1 MKRSGRNASFTDRIC
16 YIDCHGMGHLET
28 EVKISVDPA
37 SLLQIRTR
45 LSELGARPLVER
57 AKEENLLFDFP
68 DHRLEREGYA
78 LRLRAYGEESLLTFK
93 GKPQEDSRLKER
105 EEVEILVSDGV
116 ATRELLCSLGLD
128 VSFRYAKYREILE
141 LFLSEE
147 KVVFCL
153 DETPVGTFVEIEG
166 SEAAIDEA
174 AALFGWGSDSFVR
187 TNYVELYREGTG
199 EGGER
204 SGLSLPCRE

>member
-1 MKRSGRNASFTDRIC
+1 
-16 YIDCHGMGHLET
+16 MGLET
-28 EVKISVDPA
+28 EVKIRVDEA
-37 SLLQIRTR
+37 NLVEIRTR
-45 LSELGARPLVER
+45 LSELGARPVAKR

-68 DHRLEREGYA
+68 DHRLEREGHA
-78 LRLRAYGEESLLTFK
+78 LRLRAYGEKSLLTFK
-93 GKPQEDSRLKER
+93 GKARSDSRLKER
-105 EEVEILVSDGV
+105 EEIETLVSDGG
-116 ATRELLCSLGLD
+116 ATRELICSLGLG

-141 LFLSEE
+141 LALSGE

-187 TNYVELYREGTG
+187 TNYVELYRKGVEEEG
-199 EGGER
+199 EE
-204 SGLSLPCRE
+204 SGSSLPCRG

>member
-1 MKRSGRNASFTDRIC
+1 LKRGGTNASFTDRIC
-16 YIDCHGMGHLET
+16 YINCHQMGHLET

-37 SLLQIRTR
+37 GLLQIRSR
-45 LSELGARPLVER
+45 LSELGARPLAER

-93 GKPQEDSRLKER
+93 GKAREDSRLKER
-105 EEVEILVSDGV
+105 EEIETQVSDGV
-116 ATRELLCSLGLD
+116 ATRELLCSLGLG

-141 LFLSEE
+141 LFLSGE

-153 DETPVGTFVEIEG
+153 DETSVGAFVEIEG
-166 SEAAIDEA
+166 PEAAIDEA

-187 TNYVELYREGTG
+187 TNYVKLYREGAE

-204 SGLSLPCRE
+204 SGSSLPCRE